1 VKNARESNIALWY
14 KVLSI
19 TTGAYFHFKA
29 GEAFREAQELLAK
42 EESEKKERAAKE
54 DSDKKKWTKEESIF
68 WQFSNIL
75 IARGSSSWTFLV
87 VFFVT

>member
-19 TTGAYFHFKA
+19 TTAAYFHFKA

-42 EESEKKERAAKE
+42 EESEKKERAAK
-54 DSDKKKWTKEESIF
+54 KK
-68 WQFSNIL
+68 
-75 IARGSSSWTFLV
+75 
-87 VFFVT
+87 

>member
-1 VKNARESNIALWY
+1 MKNARESNVALWY

-19 TTGAYFHFKA
+19 TTAAYFHFKA

-54 DSDKKKWTKEESIF
+54 DSDKKKWTKEESIH
-68 WQFSNIL
+68 IL
-75 IARGSSSWTFLV
+75 AIFKHTNS
-87 VFFVT
+87 

>member
-1 VKNARESNIALWY
+1 
-14 KVLSI
+14 LSI

-54 DSDKKKWTKEESIF
+54 DSDKKK
-68 WQFSNIL
+68 
-75 IARGSSSWTFLV
+75 
-87 VFFVT
+87 

>member
-1 VKNARESNIALWY
+1 MKNARESNIALWY

-19 TTGAYFHFKA
+19 TTAAYFHFKA

-54 DSDKKKWTKEESIF
+54 DSDKKKWTKEESVHILAIF
-68 WQFSNIL
+68 KHTNS
-75 IARGSSSWTFLV
+75 
-87 VFFVT
+87 

>member
-1 VKNARESNIALWY
+1 MKNARESNIALWY

-19 TTGAYFHFKA
+19 TTAAYFHFKA

-54 DSDKKKWTKEESIF
+54 DSDKKKWTKEESIH
-68 WQFSNIL
+68 IL
-75 IARGSSSWTFLV
+75 EIFKHTNS
-87 VFFVT
+87 

>member
-1 VKNARESNIALWY
+1 MKTARDTNVALWY

-19 TTGAYFHFKA
+19 TTAAYFHFKA

-54 DSDKKKWTKEESIF
+54 DSDKKKWRKEESIH
-68 WQFSNIL
+68 IL
-75 IARGSSSWTFLV
+75 AIFKHTNS
-87 VFFVT
+87 

>member
-1 VKNARESNIALWY
+1 MTGSVFNWIHKKLVKNARESNIALWY

-54 DSDKKKWTKEESIF
+54 DSDKKK
-68 WQFSNIL
+68 
-75 IARGSSSWTFLV
+75 
-87 VFFVT
+87 

>member
-1 VKNARESNIALWY
+1 MKNARESNIALWY

-19 TTGAYFHFKA
+19 TTAAYFHFKA

-54 DSDKKKWTKEESIF
+54 DSDKKKWTKEESIH
-68 WQFSNIL
+68 IL
-75 IARGSSSWTFLV
+75 AIFKHTNS
-87 VFFVT
+87 